1 MSGAYLALKRF
12 APKMLLLA
20 GVLVLAFAA
29 IRPAQAQ
36 YTQSVPYTFT
46 GGGDGAAPAAGLI
59 SDSKGNLYGTAAY
72 GGDTSGSSCPGQNPP
87 TGCGVIFELS
97 PPSVGGGPWTETV
110 LYTFTGGSDGGVPY
124 AGLTFDSKGN
134 LYGTTSHGGDTSGS
148 NCSGIGGCGVVFEL
162 SPPSV
167 GGGPWTETVLC
178 TFTGGSDGGVPYA
191 GLIFDAGGN
200 LYGTTSGGGS
210 STYGVVFELSPPSG
224 GSSPWNETVLYAFT
238 GVDDGESPL
247 ASLIFDSKGN
257 LYGIAFGG
265 KAGYGVAFELTPPSG
280 GSGPWN
286 EAVLYTFHSRS
297 DGAYPYAGLIFDSK
311 GNLYGTTSNGGDTSG
326 SNCKATRGC
335 GVVFE
340 LSPPTGGSGMWT
352 ETTPYSF
359 TGGSDGGYPDAGL
372 IFDSKGNL
380 YGTTGQGGN
389 LSGSNCSGSSG
400 CGVVFELSPP
410 TGGTGS
416 WTESVLYTFNG
427 GGDGADPS
435 AGLIFDAKGNFY
447 GTAYSGGDMSGSNC
461 SGAGGCGVVFE
472 LSPRQAPAVALSPI
486 SLNFGNQ
493 VLNTTSAVRK
503 VTATNT
509 GSVTLN
515 ISSITVSASFGI
527 SANTCGAQLAEGKSC
542 KVSVTFAPPKLGEI
556 TGTLS
561 FTDDAL
567 NSPQTVPLLGTGID
581 PATLTPSS
589 AVYGKQKMGTSS
601 MPKTFTLANNQSVAL
616 TSIAISTTGDFAVSA
631 TTCGTSL
638 AAKQKCTTSV
648 TFTPTQT
655 GTRIGQLTVSDSAN
669 NSPQTASLRGTGD

>member
-224 GSSPWNETVLYAFT
+224 GSPWNETVLYAFT

-400 CGVVFELSPP
+400 CGVVFELIPP

-435 AGLIFDAKGNFY
+435 AGLIFDATGNFY

-461 SGAGGCGVVFE
+461 SGTGGCGVVFE

>member
-20 GVLVLAFAA
+20 GLVVLAFAA

-72 GGDTSGSSCPGQNPP
+72 GCDTSGSSCPGQNPP

-110 LYTFTGGSDGGVPY
+110 LYTFTSGSDGGVPY

-224 GSSPWNETVLYAFT
+224 GSSRWNETVLYAFT

-247 ASLIFDSKGN
+247 ASVIFDSKGN

-372 IFDSKGNL
+372 IFESKGNL

-389 LSGSNCSGSSG
+389 PSGSNFIGSSG

-461 SGAGGCGVVFE
+461 SGTGGCGVVFE

-589 AVYGKQKMGTSS
+589 AAYGKQKMGTSS

-616 TSIAISTTGDFAVSA
+616 DQHRDLDDG
-631 TTCGTSL
+631 
-638 AAKQKCTTSV
+638 
-648 TFTPTQT
+648 
-655 GTRIGQLTVSDSAN
+655 R
-669 NSPQTASLRGTGD
+669 LRGLGDDVRDEPASQAKVHHQRDVHAHSDRDEDRATDGER

>member
-1 MSGAYLALKRF
+1 MSGAYLGLKLL
-12 APKMLLLA
+12 APKALLLA
-20 GVLVLAFAA
+20 GVVVLAFAA

-46 GGGDGAAPAAGLI
+46 GGGDGAAPAAALL
-59 SDSKGNLYGTAAY
+59 SDSKGNLYGAAAY
-72 GGDTSGSSCPGQNPP
+72 GGDISGSSCPGQNPP
-87 TGCGVIFELS
+87 AGCGVIFELS
-97 PPSVGGGPWTETV
+97 PSTGGNGPWTETV
-110 LYTFTGGSDGGVPY
+110 LYTFTGGSDGAVPY

-134 LYGTTSHGGDTSGS
+134 LYGTTAHGGDTSGS

-162 SPPSV
+162 SPPS
-167 GGGPWTETVLC
+167 GGNGPWTETVLY

-191 GLIFDAGGN
+191 SLTFDTAGN

-210 STYGVVFELSPPSG
+210 STYGVVFELGPPSDEK
-224 GSSPWNETVLYAFT
+224 SPWNETVLYAFT
-238 GVDDGESPL
+238 GSDDGESPL
-247 ASLIFDSKGN
+247 AGLIFDSNGN
-257 LYGIAFGG
+257 LYGTAFGG
-265 KAGYGVAFELTPPSG
+265 KAGYGVAFELSPPSG

-297 DGAYPYAGLIFDSK
+297 DGGYPYAGLIFDSK

-326 SNCKATRGC
+326 PNCHATRGC

-340 LSPPTGGSGMWT
+340 LSPPTGGNDNWT
-352 ETTPYSF
+352 ETPLYSF

-389 LSGSNCSGSSG
+389 LSGSNCSDSSG

-410 TGGTGS
+410 TGGSGS
-416 WTESVLYTFNG
+416 WPETVLYTFNG
-427 GGDGADPS
+427 GADGADPS
-435 AGLIFDAKGNFY
+435 ASLIFAKGNFY

-461 SGAGGCGVVFE
+461 SGTGGCGVVFQ
-472 LSPRQAPAVALSPI
+472 LSPRQAPAVALSPV

-493 VLNTTSAVRK
+493 VLDTTSAVRK

-509 GSVTLN
+509 GAVALN
-515 ISSITVSASFGI
+515 ISSINVSASFGI
-527 SANTCGAQLAEGKSC
+527 SANTCGAQLAVGMSC

-567 NSPQTVPLLGTGID
+567 NSPQTVPLSGNGID

-589 AVYGKQKMGTSS
+589 AAYGKQKVGTSS
-601 MPKTFTLANNQSVAL
+601 MPKTFTLTNNQSVAL

-638 AAKQKCTTSV
+638 AAKQKCTASV
-648 TFTPTQT
+648 TFTPSQT
-655 GTRIGQLTVSDSAN
+655 GTRTGQLKVSDSASN
-669 NSPQTASLRGTGD
+669 GPQTASLSGTGD

>member
-162 SPPSV
+162 RPPSV
-167 GGGPWTETVLC
+167 GGTPWTETVLC

-461 SGAGGCGVVFE
+461 SGTGGCGVVFE

>member
-1 MSGAYLALKRF
+1 
-12 APKMLLLA
+12 
-20 GVLVLAFAA
+20 
-29 IRPAQAQ
+29 
-36 YTQSVPYTFT
+36 
-46 GGGDGAAPAAGLI
+46 
-59 SDSKGNLYGTAAY
+59 
-72 GGDTSGSSCPGQNPP
+72 
-87 TGCGVIFELS
+87 
-97 PPSVGGGPWTETV
+97 
-110 LYTFTGGSDGGVPY
+110 
-124 AGLTFDSKGN
+124 
-134 LYGTTSHGGDTSGS
+134 
-148 NCSGIGGCGVVFEL
+148 VVFEL

-297 DGAYPYAGLIFDSK
+297 DG
-311 GNLYGTTSNGGDTSG
+311 
-326 SNCKATRGC
+326 
-335 GVVFE
+335 
-340 LSPPTGGSGMWT
+340 
-352 ETTPYSF
+352 
-359 TGGSDGGYPDAGL
+359 GYPDAGL

-461 SGAGGCGVVFE
+461 SGTGGCGVVFE